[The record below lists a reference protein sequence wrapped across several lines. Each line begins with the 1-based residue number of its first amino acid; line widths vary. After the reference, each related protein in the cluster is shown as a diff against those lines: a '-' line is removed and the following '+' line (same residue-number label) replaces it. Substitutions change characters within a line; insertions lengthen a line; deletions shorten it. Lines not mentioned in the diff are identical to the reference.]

1 MICDDSD
8 YDGWDD
14 GGDDFVAVDDG
25 SNDDPDYFCDSDEGS
40 NDQTGIVNLLWW
52 Q

>member
-1 MICDDSD
+1 MVIYDDDDDD

-25 SNDDPDYFCDSDEGS
+25 SNHDRDDFGCDEGC
-40 NDQTGIVNLLWW
+40 NDRSGIVYL
-52 Q
+52 

>member
-1 MICDDSD
+1 MIYDDGDDD

-25 SNDDPDYFCDSDEGS
+25 GNDDCDAFGDRELLTYDSD
-40 NDQTGIVNLLWW
+40 
-52 Q
+52 